1 MEQFLLLAWPYTL
14 TGALVGLLVG
24 LTGVG
29 GGSLMTPLLTLIFS
43 VPPSVAV
50 GTDLAFAS
58 ITKGFGTV
66 AHRFHGNVRWD
77 IVTNLCLGSISASLL
92 SLLLMKILGEM
103 GEAGHQFIRVSIGV
117 SVLLTALSLVFRKRM
132 LLLVDAH
139 PRYQLHGS
147 PLKWATIFVGCIT
160 GVLVTISSIG
170 AGAIGATLIL
180 LLYPR
185 LQPAQVAGTDVAY
198 AVPLTAIAG
207 LGHWWLGNIHFDL
220 LLGLLAGSI
229 PSIWLGAHL
238 AKHLPERATRF
249 TLITSLTLVGI
260 KMVA

>member
-1 MEQFLLLAWPYTL
+1 
-14 TGALVGLLVG
+14 
-24 LTGVG
+24 
-29 GGSLMTPLLTLIFS
+29 
-43 VPPSVAV
+43 
-50 GTDLAFAS
+50 
-58 ITKGFGTV
+58 
-66 AHRFHGNVRWD
+66 
-77 IVTNLCLGSISASLL
+77 
-92 SLLLMKILGEM
+92 
-103 GEAGHQFIRVSIGV
+103 
-117 SVLLTALSLVFRKRM
+117 M

-185 LQPAQVAGTDVAY
+185 MQPSQVAGTDVAY

-220 LLGLLAGSI
+220 LVGLLAGSI

-249 TLITSLTLVGI
+249 TLITTLTLVGI